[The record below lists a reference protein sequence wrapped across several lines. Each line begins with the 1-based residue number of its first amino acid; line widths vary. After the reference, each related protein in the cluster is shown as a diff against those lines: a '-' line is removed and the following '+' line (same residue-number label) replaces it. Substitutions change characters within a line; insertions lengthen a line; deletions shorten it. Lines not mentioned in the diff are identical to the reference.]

1 MINPFHVKIM
11 GMLLLKPS
19 GTSQDLDTRMCG
31 GEGMF
36 FVSSQRRDSSE
47 LADDHTLLGHIFKC
61 KAIAILSNQC
71 TDEHQ

>member
-1 MINPFHVKIM
+1 MINPFHVKNM

-47 LADDHTLLGHIFKC
+47 LADDHTY
-61 KAIAILSNQC
+61 
-71 TDEHQ
+71 